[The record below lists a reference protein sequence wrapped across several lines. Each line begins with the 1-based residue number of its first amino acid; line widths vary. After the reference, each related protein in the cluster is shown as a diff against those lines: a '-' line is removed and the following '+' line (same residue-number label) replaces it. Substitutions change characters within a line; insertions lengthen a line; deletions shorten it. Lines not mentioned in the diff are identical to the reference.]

1 MKNQSAHEPA
11 LDGVRGLAVLA
22 VLVFHALPTTL
33 SGGFLG
39 VDIFFALSG
48 YLITGLLLAEF
59 DATQRLNIRQFFVR
73 RWFRLAPALLAMLL
87 VYGLVVWLFVPLAS
101 LKKQGMDILV
111 ALLYLTNWAR
121 VLSLNAETDLGHTW
135 SLAVEAQFYLLWP
148 FLLWGLLRCF
158 GKRTHL
164 LGVMIALAALSWA
177 VRLALAAQGVDVS
190 RTYNGLDT
198 RAETLMWGAAFAV
211 LASLKSPPQVNE
223 NRQSWNLAAAL
234 CLGLILWL
242 FAQAQ
247 WTSSLY
253 YRYGITLVAVS
264 SALLVFYLHRIDQ
277 SWIKRRFEQ
286 TWLVWVG
293 SISYGM
299 YLWHFPIYRLLT
311 GLKLDEWPV
320 LAIGMSMTVAIST
333 ISFYALERPLMN
345 WRKDKQRARQGMRQR
360 VKSGINS

>member
-73 RWFRLAPALLAMLL
+73 RWFRLAPALLAMLM

-101 LKKQGMDILV
+101 LKKQGVDILV
-111 ALLYLTNWAR
+111 ALLYLTNWGR
-121 VLSLNAETDLGHTW
+121 VISLNAETDLGHTW
-135 SLAVEAQFYLLWP
+135 SLAVEAQFYLVWP
-148 FLLWGLLRCF
+148 FLMWVLLRCV

-164 LGVMIALAALSWA
+164 LLAMVALAALSWA
-177 VRLALAAQGVDVS
+177 VRLVLTAQGVDVS

-211 LASLKSPPQVNE
+211 LGSLKSAPQVNPS
-223 NRQSWNLAAAL
+223 RQIWNLAGAV
-234 CLGLILWL
+234 CLGVIVLLI
-242 FAQAQ
+242 AQAQ
-247 WTSSLY
+247 WTSILY
-253 YRYGITLVAVS
+253 YNYGITLVAVS

-277 SWIKRRFEQ
+277 SWVKRLFEQ

-293 SISYGM
+293 SISYGL

-311 GLKLDEWPV
+311 GLGLDRWALLGAGFGLTV
-320 LAIGMSMTVAIST
+320 VVASVSYYGM
-333 ISFYALERPLMN
+333 ERPLMN
-345 WRKDKQRARQGMRQR
+345 WRKSRQVGSRDN
-360 VKSGINS
+360 VA